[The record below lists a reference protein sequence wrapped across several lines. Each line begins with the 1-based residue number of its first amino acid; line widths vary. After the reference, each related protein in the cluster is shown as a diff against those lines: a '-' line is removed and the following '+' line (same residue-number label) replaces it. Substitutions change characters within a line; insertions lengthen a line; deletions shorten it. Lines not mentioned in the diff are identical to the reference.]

1 MVAFGFTHRFHSK
14 FVTVV
19 SENQQAILQD
29 LLHVLIELITRAR
42 DKGIQ
47 EGRIQWMV
55 HEI

>member
-14 FVTVV
+14 FVTDV